1 MLLFRQHSIKHRA
14 STAHP
19 DEDDLVDT
27 TCTHKNL
34 LTERCEINRIPATGR
49 SCAPSEERKL
59 LPAVHFTGVSP
70 PQWTFPMGGPFTASR
85 DSCPGADAKFFAGFM
100 AKNFVAWCI
109 SPLDRWNGRG
119 LRLPPPES
127 PQRETGRRGGGR
139 REDCCAIRRSFLTHR
154 QVCRER
160 RSRRDR
166 GGATGT
172 VAASPGFFTHRT
184 VATARN
190 RASGFGG
197 DWRVRQQ
204 LPVGVGPDDRMPPG
218 QPGAEVGAIK
228 DSQKR

>member
-59 LPAVHFTGVSP
+59 LLPSTSQGFLPAVDLSD
-70 PQWTFPMGGPFTASR
+70 GGPFTASR
-85 DSCPGADAKFFAGFM
+85 DSCPGADAKFLAGFM
-100 AKNFVAWCI
+100 AKNFVAGA
-109 SPLDRWNGRG
+109 SHPGQM
-119 LRLPPPES
+119 E
-127 PQRETGRRGGGR
+127 REGVTSAPRKVHSGKQAAGVAAGGKTAAPSGAVSSHTVR
-139 REDCCAIRRSFLTHR
+139 CAGSAGH
-154 QVCRER
+154 
-160 RSRRDR
+160 
-166 GGATGT
+166 GATG
-172 VAASPGFFTHRT
+172 AARPERSLQAGFFTHRT
-184 VATARN
+184 VAAARN

-218 QPGAEVGAIK
+218 SREPKWAQ
-228 DSQKR
+228 